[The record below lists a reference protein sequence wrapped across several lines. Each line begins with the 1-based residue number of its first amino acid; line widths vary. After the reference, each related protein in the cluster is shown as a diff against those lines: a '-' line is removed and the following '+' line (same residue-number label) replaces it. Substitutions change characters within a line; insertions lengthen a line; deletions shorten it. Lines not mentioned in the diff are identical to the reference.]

1 MKEPSLKEKTISGVF
16 WKFLEKFSVQG
27 VMFIQSIIMA
37 RLLDPSDYGL
47 IGMVAILNGVCAIL
61 VDSGFTNALIRKKD
75 RTPEDFSTVFIFNVV
90 MNILMAVFMVVFAPI
105 FADFYHQ
112 PVLKNIIYLFA
123 IQSASGCLLAVQ
135 GAKMIVDLQFR
146 TMSFINVV
154 TTISTGLIS
163 VALAFYGLGVYAL
176 VIPNI
181 VMIYI
186 RFGLYYHYQ
195 HWFPGFKFSAQ
206 SFKELF
212 SYGSKILISN
222 LLNCIFGNIY
232 PIVIGKKFSS
242 AALGYYSR
250 GEGYAALPSATVN
263 DVISNVTLPILSKIQ
278 DDTQELSVI
287 YRKMLRVSA
296 YLVFPVMIA
305 LAAMARP
312 LVIVMISEKW
322 IPCVI
327 FLQILCFSAM
337 WKPISSLNMNL
348 LQVKGRSDL
357 FLRITVVEKILLIL
371 VVVVTVP
378 MGIVAMCIGSVIS
391 AYFSLFINT
400 FYTGKLIG
408 VGFIEQMQD
417 LSPSFFLSLIMGGL
431 IYYICSLFAILPLQ
445 IIAGTIIGS
454 LFYYIISKIFRFMEL
469 EYIGNIIKENVLI
482 KIKRIK

>member
-1 MKEPSLKEKTISGVF
+1 MKEQSLKEKTISGVF

-37 RLLDPSDYGL
+37 RLLDPADYGL

-146 TMSFINVV
+146 TMSFINVL

-195 HWFPGFKFSAQ
+195 HWFPGFKFSTQ

-263 DVISNVTLPILSKIQ
+263 DVISNVTLPILSRIQ

-296 YLVFPVMIA
+296 YLVFPVMMA

-322 IPCVI
+322 TPCVI

-357 FLRITVVEKILLIL
+357 FLRITVAEKILLIL

-391 AYFSLFINT
+391 AYFTLFINT

-408 VGFIEQMQD
+408 VGFVSQMRD
-417 LSPSFFLSLIMGGL
+417 LFPSFVLSSLMGLTIYLISV
-431 IYYICSLFAILPLQ
+431 YVNSYVLQ
-445 IIAGTIIGS
+445 IVVGVILGFG
-454 LFYYIISKIFRFMEL
+454 FYCGMSMLLNFMEFN
-469 EYIGNIIKENVLI
+469 YVKAIIEGRLSMIMK
-482 KIKRIK
+482 KKK

>member
-1 MKEPSLKEKTISGVF
+1 
-16 WKFLEKFSVQG
+16 
-27 VMFIQSIIMA
+27 MFIQSIIMA
-37 RLLDPSDYGL
+37 RLLDPADYGL

-146 TMSFINVV
+146 TMSFINVL

-195 HWFPGFKFSAQ
+195 HWFPGFKFSTQ

-263 DVISNVTLPILSKIQ
+263 DVISNVTLPILSRIQ

-296 YLVFPVMIA
+296 YLVFPVMMA

-322 IPCVI
+322 TPCVI

-357 FLRITVVEKILLIL
+357 FLRITVAEKILLIL

-391 AYFSLFINT
+391 AYFTLFINT

-408 VGFIEQMQD
+408 VGFVSQMRD
-417 LSPSFFLSLIMGGL
+417 LFPSFVLSSLMGLTIYLISV
-431 IYYICSLFAILPLQ
+431 YVNSYVLQ
-445 IIAGTIIGS
+445 IVVGVILGFG
-454 LFYYIISKIFRFMEL
+454 FYCGMSMLLNFMEFN
-469 EYIGNIIKENVLI
+469 YVKAIIEGRLSMIMK
-482 KIKRIK
+482 KKK

>member
-16 WKFLEKFSVQG
+16 WKFLEKFSVQA

-154 TTISTGLIS
+154 TSISTGLIS

-195 HWFPGFKFSAQ
+195 HWFPGFKFSTQ

-232 PIVIGKKFSS
+232 PIVIGKRFSS

-263 DVISNVTLPILSKIQ
+263 DVISNVTLPILSRIQ

-305 LAAMARP
+305 LAALARP

-357 FLRITVVEKILLIL
+357 FLRITIAEKILLIL
-371 VVVVTVP
+371 VVVITVP

-391 AYFSLFINT
+391 AYFTLFINT

-408 VGFIEQMQD
+408 VGFVSQMRD
-417 LSPSFFLSLIMGGL
+417 LFPSFVLSSLMGLTICLISV
-431 IYYICSLFAILPLQ
+431 YVNSYVLQ
-445 IIAGTIIGS
+445 IVVGVILGFG
-454 LFYYIISKIFRFMEL
+454 FYCGMSMLLNFMEFN
-469 EYIGNIIKENVLI
+469 YVKAIIEGRLSIIMK
-482 KIKRIK
+482 KKK

>member
-1 MKEPSLKEKTISGVF
+1 MKEQSLKEKTISGVF

-61 VDSGFTNALIRKKD
+61 ADSGFTNALIRKKD
-75 RTPEDFSTVFIFNVV
+75 RTPEDFSTVFVFNVV

-112 PVLKNIIYLFA
+112 PILKNIIYLFA
-123 IQSASGCLLAVQ
+123 IQSASGGLLAVQ

-146 TMSFINVV
+146 IMSFINVV
-154 TTISTGLIS
+154 TTISIGLIS
-163 VALAFYGLGVYAL
+163 VVLAFYGLGVYAL

-195 HWFPGFKFSAQ
+195 HWFPGFKFSTQ

-250 GEGYAALPSATVN
+250 GEGYAALPSDTVN

-296 YLVFPVMIA
+296 YLVFPVMTA
-305 LAAMARP
+305 LAALARP

-357 FLRITVVEKILLIL
+357 FLRITIAEKILLIL

-391 AYFSLFINT
+391 AYFTLFINT

-408 VGFIEQMQD
+408 VGFVSQMRD
-417 LSPSFFLSLIMGGL
+417 LFPSFVLSSLMGLTIYLISV
-431 IYYICSLFAILPLQ
+431 YINSYVLQ
-445 IIAGTIIGS
+445 IVVGVILGFG
-454 LFYYIISKIFRFMEL
+454 FYCGMSMLLNFMEFN
-469 EYIGNIIKENVLI
+469 YVKAIIEGRLSMIMK
-482 KIKRIK
+482 KKK

>member
-1 MKEPSLKEKTISGVF
+1 MKEQSLKEKTISGVF

-75 RTPEDFSTVFIFNVV
+75 RTPEDFSTVFVFNVV

-123 IQSASGCLLAVQ
+123 IQSASGGLLAVQ

-163 VALAFYGLGVYAL
+163 VVLAFYGLGVYAL

-195 HWFPGFKFSAQ
+195 HWFPGFKFSMH

-232 PIVIGKKFSS
+232 PIIIGKKFSS

-250 GEGYAALPSATVN
+250 GEGYAALPSDTVN

-357 FLRITVVEKILLIL
+357 FLRITIAEKILLIL

-391 AYFSLFINT
+391 AYFTLFINT

-408 VGFIEQMQD
+408 VGFVSQMRD
-417 LSPSFFLSLIMGGL
+417 LFPSFVLSSLMGLTIYLISV
-431 IYYICSLFAILPLQ
+431 YINSYVLQ
-445 IIAGTIIGS
+445 IVVGVILGFG
-454 LFYYIISKIFRFMEL
+454 FYCGMSMLLNFMEFN
-469 EYIGNIIKENVLI
+469 YVKAIIEGRLSMIMK
-482 KIKRIK
+482 KKK

>member
-1 MKEPSLKEKTISGVF
+1 MKEQSLKEKTISGVF

-37 RLLDPSDYGL
+37 RLLDPADYGL

-146 TMSFINVV
+146 TMSFINVL

-195 HWFPGFKFSAQ
+195 HWFPGFKFSTQ

-263 DVISNVTLPILSKIQ
+263 DVISNVTLPILSRIQ

-296 YLVFPVMIA
+296 YLVFPVMMA

-322 IPCVI
+322 TPCVI

-357 FLRITVVEKILLIL
+357 FLRITVAEKILLIL

-391 AYFSLFINT
+391 AYFTLFINT

-408 VGFIEQMQD
+408 VGFVSQMRD
-417 LSPSFFLSLIMGGL
+417 LFPSFVLSSLMGLTIYLISVYVNSYVLQIVVGVILGFGFYCGMSMLLNFMEFNYVKAIIEGLSLI
-431 IYYICSLFAILPLQ
+431 Q
-445 IIAGTIIGS
+445 I
-454 LFYYIISKIFRFMEL
+454 
-469 EYIGNIIKENVLI
+469 
-482 KIKRIK
+482 

>member
-1 MKEPSLKEKTISGVF
+1 
-16 WKFLEKFSVQG
+16 
-27 VMFIQSIIMA
+27 MA

-75 RTPEDFSTVFIFNVV
+75 RTPEDFSTVFVFNVV

-112 PVLKNIIYLFA
+112 PILKNIIYLFA
-123 IQSASGCLLAVQ
+123 IQSASGGLLAVQ

-146 TMSFINVV
+146 IMSFINVV
-154 TTISTGLIS
+154 TTISIGLIS
-163 VALAFYGLGVYAL
+163 VVLAFYGLGVYAL

-195 HWFPGFKFSAQ
+195 HWFPGFKFSTQ

-250 GEGYAALPSATVN
+250 GEGYAALPSDTVN

-296 YLVFPVMIA
+296 YLVFPVMTA
-305 LAAMARP
+305 LAALARP

-357 FLRITVVEKILLIL
+357 FLRITIAEKILLIL

-391 AYFSLFINT
+391 AYFTLFINT

-408 VGFIEQMQD
+408 VGFVSQMRD
-417 LSPSFFLSLIMGGL
+417 LFPSFVLSSLMGLTIYLISV
-431 IYYICSLFAILPLQ
+431 YINSYVLQ
-445 IIAGTIIGS
+445 IVVGVILGFG
-454 LFYYIISKIFRFMEL
+454 FYCGMSMLLNFMEFN
-469 EYIGNIIKENVLI
+469 YVKAIIEGRLSMIMK
-482 KIKRIK
+482 KKK

>member
-1 MKEPSLKEKTISGVF
+1 MKEQSLKEKTISGVF

-75 RTPEDFSTVFIFNVV
+75 RTPEDFSTVFVFNVV

-112 PVLKNIIYLFA
+112 PILKNIIYLFA
-123 IQSASGCLLAVQ
+123 IQSASGGLLAVQ

-146 TMSFINVV
+146 IMSFINVV
-154 TTISTGLIS
+154 TTISIGLIS
-163 VALAFYGLGVYAL
+163 VVLAFYGLGVYAL

-195 HWFPGFKFSAQ
+195 HWFPGFKFSTQ

-250 GEGYAALPSATVN
+250 GEGYAALPSDTVN

-296 YLVFPVMIA
+296 YLVFPVMTA
-305 LAAMARP
+305 LAALARP

-357 FLRITVVEKILLIL
+357 FLRITIAEKILLIL

-391 AYFSLFINT
+391 AYFTLFINT

-408 VGFIEQMQD
+408 VGFVSQMRD
-417 LSPSFFLSLIMGGL
+417 LFPSFVLSSLMGLTIYLISV
-431 IYYICSLFAILPLQ
+431 YINSYVLQ
-445 IIAGTIIGS
+445 IVVGVILGFG
-454 LFYYIISKIFRFMEL
+454 FYCGMSMLLNFMEFN
-469 EYIGNIIKENVLI
+469 YVKAIIEGRLSMIMK
-482 KIKRIK
+482 KKK

>member
-1 MKEPSLKEKTISGVF
+1 
-16 WKFLEKFSVQG
+16 
-27 VMFIQSIIMA
+27 
-37 RLLDPSDYGL
+37 
-47 IGMVAILNGVCAIL
+47 
-61 VDSGFTNALIRKKD
+61 
-75 RTPEDFSTVFIFNVV
+75 
-90 MNILMAVFMVVFAPI
+90 MAVFMVVFAPI

-146 TMSFINVV
+146 TMSFINVL

-195 HWFPGFKFSAQ
+195 HWFPGFKFSTQ

-263 DVISNVTLPILSKIQ
+263 DVISNVTLPILSRIQ

-296 YLVFPVMIA
+296 YLVFPVMMA

-322 IPCVI
+322 TPCVI

-357 FLRITVVEKILLIL
+357 FLRITVAEKILLIL

-391 AYFSLFINT
+391 AYFTLFINT

-408 VGFIEQMQD
+408 VGFVSQMRD
-417 LSPSFFLSLIMGGL
+417 LFPSFVLSSLMGLTIYLISV
-431 IYYICSLFAILPLQ
+431 YVNSYVLQ
-445 IIAGTIIGS
+445 IVVGVILGFG
-454 LFYYIISKIFRFMEL
+454 FYCGMSMLLNFMEFN
-469 EYIGNIIKENVLI
+469 YVKAIIEGRLSMIMK
-482 KIKRIK
+482 KKK